1 MEANGLTARGN
12 AIGLA
17 ATVVLLRDSGGTG
30 VEVLLLERPHDR
42 GSFAGA
48 WVFPGGAV
56 DPADLVVVGADPAN
70 SDSLLELPLED
81 EAAASRRAA
90 ARETREETGLLLEEA
105 ALVPVSRWH
114 PPRESPKPLRTWF
127 YVAEAPAGPIAL
139 EPNEAV
145 AHRWVTPDGAL
156 AMHAAGELT
165 LFPPTWVTL
174 FGLIGAP
181 SSDDALRTAR
191 QRPIV
196 EYATR
201 FAPGRTIV
209 LWQADVTYGGA
220 DGSVDSALLD
230 AAGPRHRLDIRE
242 LPWRYLRE

>member
-1 MEANGLTARGN
+1 MEANGLTAPGN

-17 ATVVLLRDSGGTG
+17 ATVVLLRDSDDSG

-56 DPADLVVVGADPAN
+56 DPADLIVAGAGP
-70 SDSLLELPLED
+70 SIVESLLELPMGE

-90 ARETREETGLLLEEA
+90 ARETREETGLLLDEDT
-105 ALVPVSRWH
+105 LVPVSRWH

-127 YVAEAPAGPIAL
+127 YLAAAPSGPIAL

-145 AHRWVTPDGAL
+145 AHRWVSPEGAL

-174 FGLIGAP
+174 FGLIGVP
-181 SSDDALRTAR
+181 SSEDALRAAR
-191 QRPIV
+191 LQPIV

-201 FAPGRTIV
+201 FAPDRTV
-209 LWQADVTYGGA
+209 ALWQADAAYGA
-220 DGSVDSALLD
+220 DGSVDPVLLD
-230 AAGPRHRLDIRE
+230 APGPRHRLDMRE
-242 LPWRYLRE
+242 LPWRYLHD